1 MLILGIETSCDE
13 TAAAVVENGR
23 RILSNT
29 VASQVEMHARYGG
42 VVPEVASRQ
51 HILQIL
57 PVVSQALKQAEVTLD
72 QLHAVAVTHGPGLA
86 GALLVGV
93 NLAKALAFA
102 KGIPLYGINHL
113 EGHIYAAWLQ
123 GDDPESS
130 PGFPLLCLVASGGH
144 TDLVLMER
152 HGAYSLLG
160 RTRDDAAGES
170 FDKAARTLGLGYPGG
185 PAIQRAA
192 QGVTPGERLPR
203 AWMAGS
209 LDFSFSGLKTALL
222 HKAQSHGLTPRSAG
236 EAMGAGDVASREPL
250 VKDLAAAFQESV
262 VDVLVSKTLDAARRT
277 GANGIILGGGVTAN
291 TLLRERM
298 RASSGGL
305 PVMIPPPALCVD
317 NAAMIAACA
326 YFHSRHHP
334 VAGWDL
340 DIMPSLGLG

>member
-29 VASQVEMHARYGG
+29 VSSQVEIHARYGG

-57 PVVSQALKQAEVTLD
+57 PVVSQALTQAEVTLG
-72 QLHAVAVTHGPGLA
+72 QLHAIAVTHGPGLA

-102 KGIPLYGINHL
+102 QGLPMYGINHL

-123 GDDPESS
+123 DDDPESS
-130 PGFPLLCLVASGGH
+130 PSFPLLCLVASGGH
-144 TDLVLMER
+144 TDLVLMEG

-192 QGVTPGERLPR
+192 HGVVPEERLPR
-203 AWMAGS
+203 AWLSGS

-222 HKAQSHGLTPRSAG
+222 HRAQSHGLTSGDAG
-236 EAMGAGDVASREPL
+236 EVTWREPL
-250 VKDLAAAFQESV
+250 VNGLAAAFQESV
-262 VDVLVSKTLDAARRT
+262 VDVLVAKTVEAARHT

-298 RASSGGL
+298 MASSGGL

-326 YFHSRHHP
+326 YFHSQRHP
-334 VAGWDL
+334 SAGWAL
-340 DIMPSLGLG
+340 DVVPSLSLG